1 MQKVV
6 SCLLLIL
13 QNIKIGRKL
22 ILTEINCKYHRG
34 FEEVGSDFYLE
45 LAIRL
50 GRNSKAW
57 ESEQCP
63 GDNEGNDGDLDGV
76 SHF

>member
-1 MQKVV
+1 M
-6 SCLLLIL
+6 
-13 QNIKIGRKL
+13 
-22 ILTEINCKYHRG
+22 
-34 FEEVGSDFYLE
+34 GSDFYLE

-50 GRNSKAW
+50 GRNSKVW

-63 GDNEGNDGDLDGV
+63 GDNEGNDGDLAGV